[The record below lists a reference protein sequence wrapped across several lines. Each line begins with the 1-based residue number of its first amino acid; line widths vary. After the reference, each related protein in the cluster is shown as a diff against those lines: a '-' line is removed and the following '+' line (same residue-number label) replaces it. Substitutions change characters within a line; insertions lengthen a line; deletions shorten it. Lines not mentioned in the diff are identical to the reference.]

1 MSTQGGIIKQGYA
14 SKLGGIFKT
23 YRKRWFVLSGEEL
36 KYFKKPGH
44 KAVGAINIKETEGI
58 DLDPKNKNQNC
69 ILIQELK
76 KHHSILFPTAQ
87 EAQEWFKALTLVK
100 KGLMKADVKI
110 TDFTVLKVI
119 GRGAYGK
126 VQLVR
131 YNGDG
136 QIYALKSLSKRLL
149 SQNDLIERT
158 LIERNTLINAN
169 HPFLTSARYSFQSDT
184 KLFLALEYVPGGEL
198 FSRLQEE
205 RKFPEHRVKL
215 YVAQLTLA
223 IGYLHSIGIIHRDL
237 KPENILV
244 DKDGYLKITDFG
256 LAKEKMKS
264 QDAKTCTFCGTPDYI
279 APEMILSKP
288 YNKSVDWWSM
298 GILTYEMLYGYPP
311 FYNQNTNA
319 MYRSILNDPL
329 EFPKGG
335 SSSANDFISRLL
347 ERNPEKRLG
356 SGPSEVD
363 EVKMHPFFAGV
374 DWKLLLLKAVPMEWK
389 PDLSSVTDTSQFDKE
404 FTEEQPVVSYENP
417 DLISSETQKML
428 EGFTMENSNVID

>member
-1 MSTQGGIIKQGYA
+1 MSTQEGVIKQGYA
-14 SKLGGIFKT
+14 GKLGGIFKT
-23 YRKRWFVLSGEEL
+23 FRKRWFVLQGEEL
-36 KYFKKPGH
+36 KYYKKPGH
-44 KAVGAINIKETEGI
+44 RVVGFINIKEAEELGI
-58 DLDPKNKNQNC
+58 DPKSKHQNGIFIREIKRVHN
-69 ILIQELK
+69 ILY
-76 KHHSILFPTAQ
+76 STPQ
-87 EAQEWFKALTLVK
+87 EAQEWLKALTIVK
-100 KGLMKADVKI
+100 QGVKKADVKI

-131 YNGDG
+131 HNGDG

-149 SQNDLIERT
+149 AQYDLIGRT
-158 LIERNTLINAN
+158 LTERNTLITAN
-169 HPFLTSARYSFQSDT
+169 HPFITSARYSFQSDT

-198 FSRLQEE
+198 FARLREE

-256 LAKEKMKS
+256 LVKEKMNDS
-264 QDAKTCTFCGTPDYI
+264 NAKTSTFCGTPDYI

-311 FYNQNTNA
+311 FYNSNTNA
-319 MYRSILNDPL
+319 MYRAILNDPL

-335 SSSANDFISRLL
+335 TTYAKDFISQLL
-347 ERNPEKRLG
+347 NRDPEKRLG
-356 SGPSEVD
+356 SGPTEV
-363 EVKMHPFFAGV
+363 EEIKMHPFFSDV
-374 DWKLLLLKAVPMEWK
+374 DWKQLLLKAIPMEWK
-389 PDLSSVTDTSQFDKE
+389 PDLSSTTDTSQFDKE

-428 EGFTMENSNVID
+428 EGFTMENTNVID